1 MLNISSIIIIYI
13 TINNWEKLYD
23 TNFDIIH
30 QKQNIITDLSLNVMS
45 DGLLFSHIEWARNPH
60 QFFSYL
66 MSNVENYV

>member
-45 DGLLFSHIEWARNPH
+45 DGLLFSRIEWARNPH